1 MAKNKKKSISKII
14 ISNPISNCIDND
26 NAHNLEELS
35 TPTPALDVCENNSIL
50 DESTTVHELTELV
63 QNTIPINT
71 VNPNKDKENIQ
82 IQSEP
87 TDITKTI
94 EPIEPIET
102 IETIETI
109 KTIETIE
116 TTVTNLVERNIIL
129 EILDTLEKTENIK
142 DDIVLSEQEQI
153 SNNIDDKIDNI
164 ELTEIE
170 IKNEET
176 NSSQKK
182 SSGCSRGWC
191 SIL

>member
-102 IETIETI
+102 IET
-109 KTIETIE
+109 
-116 TTVTNLVERNIIL
+116 TVTNLVERDIIL

>member
-71 VNPNKDKENIQ
+71 VNPHKDKENIQ

-87 TDITKTI
+87 SEI
-94 EPIEPIET
+94 
-102 IETIETI
+102 I
-109 KTIETIE
+109 KTIEQPKTLQPIQTIE
-116 TTVTNLVERNIIL
+116 TTVKNLMEPDIIL
-129 EILDTLEKTENIK
+129 ETLEKTENIK

-153 SNNIDDKIDNI
+153 SNNINDKIDNI